1 MSKVTGSFESLIRG
15 VSQQVAHQR
24 YPGQHWAQDNMI
36 SDPVVG
42 LVRRAGS
49 VMKAEQTTSTTLT
62 SGTDSDV
69 RQFKEKSLYL
79 GETEYSF
86 MYRHQAR
93 PDGSNAG
100 GIVVVDKSNR
110 KLLPVSIGAS
120 DTKAQGILRDGL
132 SAITSVGRFVLL
144 AGRAAATE
152 YQQGDPVNN
161 NTNGEFFVRQGN
173 YNRLYTLTIRRKDDG
188 KVLTAQYTTP
198 TSYYPGTLNTSDI
211 PAQVPDGNGGQKT
224 NPDYQKLV
232 NDRVYQYQTA
242 VNQWIGTAAAA
253 IVPSAIAQKLLEA
266 LGEQAAANGG
276 RIGMA
281 RKNSTVV
288 LTNVDRI
295 IISDSAN
302 DDTVGQALRE
312 VEKATDLPTI
322 AWYGQTV
329 KISPKLS
336 TGVKGD
342 AYYLRARSLGTQ
354 DPQGWGEVVWEEAPG
369 VTIQPTFVTMLG
381 VIEKGTFYLASDANL
396 LGSISGV
403 QPPGWAAASSGD
415 FDSQPLPAF
424 LGKTITYMQMFQ
436 DRLMLVA
443 GSTVFLSRSGDYFNF
458 FRSSA
463 LSVEQSD
470 PIELYALGSEDD
482 IITDGAIIDRNLI
495 LFGNVW
501 QYAISGREAMTP
513 TSAYIAIQSNYEDSN
528 TAAPASAGNLLFFA
542 QPRDHKLTV
551 QQMQTG
557 SYADTVA
564 CFEVT
569 QQLNTYFD
577 GRPLQLVTTT
587 SPSTVFLRTLGLRYG
602 VYVYSY
608 LDAPGQTERLFDAW
622 HRWTW
627 DAANGELVGVTCKE
641 GALLCVFLRQYSGGC
656 AYVLDEFSLN
666 PSGNAMPY
674 LDSMRPYGTGLTVN
688 PASNGT
694 RGSTVIGKAGGSNYL
709 LGRGTDEQ
717 AAFVKEFPNQT
728 ANMVCGL
735 NFDSMFTLT
744 NPYMR
749 DRDGKAILDARL
761 TLGRY
766 NITLINSAACKAEVK
781 DLESKTMDTT
791 EVLNW
796 VARPTGNWVL
806 NTQQIEDE
814 ATVTAGV
821 YREIRDCLVTLRSRS
836 WLPFGVSAI
845 EWAGQF
851 FSRRR

>member
-86 MYRHQAR
+86 LYRHQQKPA
-93 PDGSNAG
+93 GSTAG
-100 GIVVVDKSNR
+100 GLVVVDKSNR
-110 KLLPVSIGAS
+110 KLLPVLQSAS
-120 DTKAQGILRDGL
+120 DQQTTDVLYNGV

-144 AGRAAATE
+144 AARAQPTT
-152 YQQGDPVNN
+152 YGTGDPVNN

-173 YNRLYTLTIRRKDDG
+173 YNRLYTLTVRRADDG
-188 KVLTAQYTTP
+188 AVLTAQYTTP
-198 TSYYPGTLNTSDI
+198 TSYYPGVLDTSDI
-211 PAQVPDGNGGQKT
+211 PATIPDGSGTKT

-266 LGEQAAANGG
+266 LGAQAAANGG

-288 LTNVDRI
+288 LTNVNRI

-312 VEKATDLPTI
+312 VEKSTDLPTI

-329 KISPKLS
+329 KVSPKLS

-342 AYYLRARSLGTQ
+342 SYYLKARSLGTQ
-354 DPQGWGEVVWEEAPG
+354 DPQGWGEVVWEEGAG
-369 VTIQPTFVTMLG
+369 VTIDPYFVTLLG
-381 VIEKGTFYLASDANL
+381 VIEKGNFYVASSAAL
-396 LGSISGV
+396 LGQLSGIT
-403 QPPGWAAASSGD
+403 PPGWATASSGD
-415 FDSQPLPAF
+415 YDSQPLPAF
-424 LGKTITYMQMFQ
+424 LGKQITYMQMFQ
-436 DRLMLVA
+436 DRLMIVA

-577 GRPLQLVTTT
+577 GKPLQLVTTT

-627 DAANGELVGVTCKE
+627 DPANGELVGITCKE
-641 GALLCVFLRQYSGGC
+641 GALLCVFLRQYNGGC

-674 LDSMRPYGTGLTVN
+674 LDSMRPYGSGLTVN
-688 PASNGT
+688 PASNGA
-694 RGSTVIGKAGGSNYL
+694 RGSTVISKTGGSNYL

-717 AAFVKEFPNQT
+717 AQFVKEFPNQA